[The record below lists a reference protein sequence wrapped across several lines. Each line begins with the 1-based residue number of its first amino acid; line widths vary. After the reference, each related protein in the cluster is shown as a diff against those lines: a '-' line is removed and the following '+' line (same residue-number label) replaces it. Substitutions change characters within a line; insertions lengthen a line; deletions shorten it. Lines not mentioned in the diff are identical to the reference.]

1 MITRTPSRVT
11 SLRQRHAHAASLLK
25 LGKWAWMAYMH
36 QSVNLRSNS
45 KQSACSF
52 LIHRIK
58 QRSMLSG
65 RGPSTSNRLP
75 LMVTDYGTP
84 ESNSTYRRWRRF
96 WPQMRVIAH
105 VVVKL
110 PTQSPSHHFRT
121 IFRLRCPRRKT
132 LLLASK

>member
-11 SLRQRHAHAASLLK
+11 SLRQRYAHATSLLK
-25 LGKWAWMAYMH
+25 SGKWAWMAYMH

-45 KQSACSF
+45 KQSASS
-52 LIHRIK
+52 LVMIHLRK
-58 QRSMLSG
+58 QRSMPSG

-75 LMVTDYGTP
+75 LMVIDYGTR
-84 ESNSTYRRWRRF
+84 ESNSTYRRWRQF

-105 VVVKL
+105 VVAKL

-132 LLLASK
+132 LLLA